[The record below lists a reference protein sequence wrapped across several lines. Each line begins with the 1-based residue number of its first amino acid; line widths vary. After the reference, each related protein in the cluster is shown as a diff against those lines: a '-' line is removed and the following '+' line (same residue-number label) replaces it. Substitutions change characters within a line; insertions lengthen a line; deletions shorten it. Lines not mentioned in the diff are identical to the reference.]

1 MGKSRTSPLQKTG
14 SSIGVGGSIGGG
26 GSGGRMGVMGGS
38 GNTASFAQANPNGQT
53 VTQLNMDGAQPQQ
66 VALQSQANAIN
77 NNNFSDTDTQDY
89 HQLYNGRQYYQNQAL
104 SIDGRV
110 ATMNYLSDVPESGS
124 MYSVSQNLNH
134 ALNNGAKLNANQ
146 QYVYNNLEASMHNL
160 GYNLTLQRYDHEGA
174 INGLLQS
181 VGVNKNYAQLTESQL
196 QSALKGVSF
205 QQKSFVS
212 TSYNDFKNAPAS
224 NPFTS
229 RAVKVVYNAK
239 AKTQAM
245 MPGNGPGGALG
256 EIILSGAKNTFKVTD
271 VKFDGRQARHKGTQ
285 SYGAKGVTLY
295 VDVE

>member
-14 SSIGVGGSIGGG
+14 SSIGVGGSFGGG

-38 GNTASFAQANPNGQT
+38 GNTASFAQANPNGQA

-77 NNNFSDTDTQDY
+77 NANFSDTDSQDY
-89 HQLYNGRQYYQNQAL
+89 HDLYNGRQYYQNQAV

-110 ATMNYLSDVPESGS
+110 ATMGYLSDVPESGS
-124 MYSVSQNLNH
+124 LFSPSQNMNYN
-134 ALNNGAKLNANQ
+134 LNNGYKLNANQ
-146 QYVYNNLEASMHNL
+146 QYMFNNLEASMHNL
-160 GYNLTLQRYDHEGA
+160 GYNTKLQRYDHEGA

-196 QSALKGVSF
+196 KQALVGVTY
-205 QQKSFVS
+205 QTKSLTS
-212 TSYNDFKNAPAS
+212 TSYNDFKNAPAN

-229 RAVKVVYNAK
+229 RAVKIYYNAK
-239 AKTQAM
+239 AKTQAF
-245 MPGNGPGGALG
+245 MPGNGPGGKLG
-256 EIILSGAKNTFKVTD
+256 EIILSSKNNYKITD
-271 VKFDGRQARHKGTQ
+271 VKFDGRSARHKGTQ
-285 SYGAKGVTLY
+285 SYTAKSIALY

>member
-26 GSGGRMGVMGGS
+26 GSGGRVGVMGGS
-38 GNTASFAQANPNGQT
+38 GNTAGFTQANPNGQA

-77 NNNFSDTDTQDY
+77 NANFSDTDSQDY
-89 HQLYNGRQYYQNQAL
+89 HDLYNGRQYYQNQAV

-110 ATMNYLSDVPESGS
+110 ATMGYLSDVPESGS
-124 MYSVSQNLNH
+124 LFSPSQNMNYN
-134 ALNNGAKLNANQ
+134 LNNGYKLNANQ
-146 QYVYNNLEASMHNL
+146 QYMFNNLEASMHNL
-160 GYNLTLQRYDHEGA
+160 GYNTKLQRYDHEGA

-196 QSALKGVSF
+196 KQALVGVTY
-205 QQKSFVS
+205 QTKSLTS
-212 TSYNDFKNAPAS
+212 TSYNDFKNAPAN

-229 RAVKVVYNAK
+229 RAVKIYYNAK
-239 AKTQAM
+239 AKTQAF
-245 MPGNGPGGALG
+245 MPGNGPGGKLG
-256 EIILSGAKNTFKVTD
+256 EIILSSKNNYKITD
-271 VKFDGRQARHKGTQ
+271 VKFDGRSARHKGTQ
-285 SYGAKGVTLY
+285 SYTAKSIALY